1 LWDRHLVQ
9 GTDLFHDPLNKVIED
24 LEFTIEG
31 FDKLLIGLNP
41 HDNLWKHVMPAYD
54 VTPASLGNV
63 ELTLQL
69 RSEAFIDLSG
79 NPVSDLSL
87 R

>member
-1 LWDRHLVQ
+1 MR
-9 GTDLFHDPLNKVIED
+9 GADLFHDAFDKVVEA
-24 LEFTIEG
+24 LELAIEG
-31 FDKLLIGLNP
+31 FDKLFIGLNP

-54 VTPASLGNV
+54 VDPASPGNV

-69 RSEAFIDLSG
+69 RSEAFTDLSR

-87 R
+87 AVGGP